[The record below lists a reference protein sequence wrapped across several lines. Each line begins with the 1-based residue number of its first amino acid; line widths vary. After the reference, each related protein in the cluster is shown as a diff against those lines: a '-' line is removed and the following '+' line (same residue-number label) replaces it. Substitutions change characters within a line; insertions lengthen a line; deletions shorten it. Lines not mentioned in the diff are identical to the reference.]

1 MRQLYASHG
10 IRALGWEVT
19 EARAVRIYLLV
30 VLLLGV
36 APGCSG
42 VPDIGSGKL
51 AVVSTVTQVSALVRA
66 VGGDRIDLSALAT
79 SKDDPHQY
87 ELKPDQTS
95 KLGNARVIFKSGAD
109 LDKWI
114 DAGIDAAKVKDR
126 VIDLSKGLKLLKAT
140 AGEAGDDPHWWYDVD
155 NAKQATTAISQAL
168 TQADSGGQSTFDK
181 NAADLR
187 QRLDQADK
195 AIHSSIDPVPP
206 ARRLFVANH
215 DAFNYFLARYGI
227 TLVGDVIPSTDSI
240 QAVRPADI
248 TRLVQS
254 IKQKKVCAVFTE
266 TTIDPKMARQIADEA
281 KVKVYD
287 GKLYGD
293 AIDDPG
299 KPGGT
304 LEGALEQNGKL
315 MGDAFKSC

>member
-1 MRQLYASHG
+1 M
-10 IRALGWEVT
+10 
-19 EARAVRIYLLV
+19 ARPVRYLLLP
-30 VLLLGV
+30 LLMLSL

-42 VPDIGSGKL
+42 IVGIGSGKPT
-51 AVVSTVTQVSALVRA
+51 VVSTVTQVSALVRA
-66 VGGDRIDLSALAT
+66 VGGDRIDLTALAT
-79 SKDDPHQY
+79 SRDDPHQY
-87 ELKPDQTS
+87 ELKPDQTAR
-95 KLGNARVIFKSGAD
+95 LGNAKVIFKSGAD

-114 DAGIDAAKVKDR
+114 DTAAGAARVKDR
-126 VIDLSKGLKLLKAT
+126 VVDLSEGLKLLKAT
-140 AGEAGDDPHWWYDVD
+140 GGEAGDDPHWWYDVD

-168 TQADSGGQSTFDK
+168 TRADSAGKDTYDK

-195 AIHSSIDPVPP
+195 EVHSSIDPVPP

-215 DAFNYFLARYGI
+215 DAFNYFLARYNI
-227 TLVGDVIPSTDSI
+227 TLVGDIIPSTDSI

-248 TRLVQS
+248 TRLVQN
-254 IKQKKVCAVFTE
+254 IKQKKVCAIFTE
-266 TTIDPKMARQIADEA
+266 TTIDPKLAKQIADEA
-281 KVKVYD
+281 RVKVYD

-304 LEGALEQNGKL
+304 LEGALQQNGKL
-315 MGDAFKSC
+315 MGDSFRSC